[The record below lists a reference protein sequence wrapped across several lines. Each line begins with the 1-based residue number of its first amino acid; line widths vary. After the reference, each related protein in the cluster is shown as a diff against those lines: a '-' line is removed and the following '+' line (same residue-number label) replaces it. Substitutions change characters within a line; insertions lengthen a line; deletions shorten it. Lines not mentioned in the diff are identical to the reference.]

1 MCTSA
6 QPDTSGPQ
14 PHVGLTHT
22 HKTSFQAH
30 LGFKSSE
37 EGMPTCHAQ
46 ALFGGEEWRL
56 VHNTQHV
63 VPVATCIKDLHR
75 AYKCA
80 LLVCMC
86 MRVCVCVCACVL
98 VSIKLCQQ
106 MHTEDTTA
114 TEVS

>member
-1 MCTSA
+1 
-6 QPDTSGPQ
+6 
-14 PHVGLTHT
+14 
-22 HKTSFQAH
+22 
-30 LGFKSSE
+30 
-37 EGMPTCHAQ
+37 
-46 ALFGGEEWRL
+46 